1 MQLRP
6 LPADEGQAL
15 AHLLL
20 RLGVGLQRHPRLVD
34 VRVALGGNEKKSISL
49 FAFFFAK
56 LGHENRTM
64 CIYLT
69 LGYLMKCSAR
79 KESSPLMNL
88 QLARCSP
95 LKSRLEFVR
104 ANWVAE
110 KK

>member
-15 AHLLL
+15 AQLLL

-64 CIYLT
+64 YLSHLGVLDEVQRPEGVIPIDESPTGQVFT
-69 LGYLMKCSAR
+69 L
-79 KESSPLMNL
+79 EITP
-88 QLARCSP
+88 
-95 LKSRLEFVR
+95 
-104 ANWVAE
+104 
-110 KK
+110 